1 MGKRFSTLSFKWNHE
16 LNGKLEEDDNVLIHY
31 AASPFVENEIISD
44 AIKVCDEKGNATSA
58 TPFFLLAGS
67 NDDGIKSTKWIDR
80 DKVMGLN
87 VPHVYKFAYITGL
100 YRRAVEQKLLDK
112 VEPHTTSLM
121 YALGETIYF
130 SKGNRRI

>member
-1 MGKRFSTLSFKWNHE
+1 
-16 LNGKLEEDDNVLIHY
+16 
-31 AASPFVENEIISD
+31 
-44 AIKVCDEKGNATSA
+44 
-58 TPFFLLAGS
+58 
-67 NDDGIKSTKWIDR
+67 
-80 DKVMGLN
+80 MGLN

-130 SKGNRRI
+130 SKGNQTNIKITTKEDVKLFEGYVLRERMER